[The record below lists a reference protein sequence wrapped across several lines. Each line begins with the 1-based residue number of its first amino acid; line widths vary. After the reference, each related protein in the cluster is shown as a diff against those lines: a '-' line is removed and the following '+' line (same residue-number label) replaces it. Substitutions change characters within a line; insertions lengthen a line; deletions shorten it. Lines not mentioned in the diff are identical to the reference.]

1 MKGLLYKDFCNLRQ
15 VGKQSLVVLGI
26 FAVWSIF
33 VKNSQLFSMMIPI
46 YCMMLLFTAM
56 SYDEMAGFDK
66 YALTLP
72 VTRKELVK
80 TKYVLLCLLFVAGI
94 LAGSLGSIVL
104 RVFLGSQM
112 SLLEEAI
119 SAAAVSFLYLL
130 AFEVLLPLVFRYG
143 AEKARLFLAA
153 VFLAAFALLYGGF
166 TVVKMTGVQVSLQLV
181 LGVTCTGIVLVFA
194 GFFISYGL
202 SVRIISNKEW

>member
-15 VGKQSLVVLGI
+15 VGKQSLIVLGV
-26 FAVWSIF
+26 FTVWSIF

-46 YCMMLLFTAM
+46 YCMMMLFTAM
-56 SYDEMAGFDK
+56 SYDEMACFDK

-80 TKYVLLCLLFVAGI
+80 AKYILLCLLFAAGI
-94 LAGSLGSIVL
+94 LIGSLGGMVL
-104 RVFLGSQM
+104 RAFLGSQM
-112 SLLEEAI
+112 SLPEEAI
-119 SAAAVSFLYLL
+119 SAAAVGFLYLL

-153 VFLAAFALLYGGF
+153 VFLVAFGLLYGGF

-181 LGVTCTGIVLVFA
+181 LGVLCAGIILVFA

-202 SVRIISNKEW
+202 SVKIIKNKEW